1 MTPWMR
7 STLLPGI
14 FGLAAL
20 TLAVLA
26 GSLALLQAPLQ
37 DLTLLGLF
45 LLASGGAALTVGY
58 LAVYLGDFP
67 FLHSVRLRLLVVPL
81 VVVVV
86 AIANTWFIAQLM
98 FISAHDLALLALV
111 LLFSLG
117 LSAFLTY
124 LLSESLRTSIQRLA
138 VGVQRMIGGD
148 LQTRVE
154 VGGKGELSELAEA
167 FNVMAARI
175 EDAFKR
181 QQALEQAR
189 REMFVAVSHDLRT
202 PVASI
207 RAIVESINDGVVTD
221 PETVRRYLQTLEH
234 EVGELSVLIDDL
246 FELTQID
253 TGVLQLHLERAS
265 LHDLI
270 SDALE
275 SMSAQAHQSGLSLQG
290 HVEDETLTVLVD
302 ASRVHR
308 VLFNLVQNAIRHTSA
323 DGAVSI
329 QASDQGQEVQVDV
342 IDTGEGIAPEDAEKV
357 FERFYRGD
365 KARTLS
371 AAGSGLGLSIAK
383 AIVEAHGGRI
393 WVKSAPG
400 QGATFTFTLPK
411 H

>member
-1 MTPWMR
+1 M
-7 STLLPGI
+7 
-14 FGLAAL
+14 
-20 TLAVLA
+20 
-26 GSLALLQAPLQ
+26 
-37 DLTLLGLF
+37 
-45 LLASGGAALTVGY
+45 
-58 LAVYLGDFP
+58 AVYLGGFP
-67 FLHSVRLRLLVVPL
+67 FLHSVRLRLLVIPL

-124 LLSESLRTSIQRLA
+124 LLSESLRTSIQRLS

-154 VGGKGELSELAEA
+154 VGGKSELSELAEA

-189 REMFVAVSHDLRT
+189 REMLVAVSHDLRT

-221 PETVRRYLQTLEH
+221 PETVRRYLQMLEH

-275 SMSAQAHQSGLSLQG
+275 SMSAQARQSGLSLQG
-290 HVEDETLTVLVD
+290 NVEDETLTVLVD

-308 VLFNLVQNAIRHTSA
+308 VLFNLVQNAIRHTPA

-342 IDTGEGIAPEDAEKV
+342 IDTGEGIAPEEAEKV

-365 KARTLS
+365 KARTQK